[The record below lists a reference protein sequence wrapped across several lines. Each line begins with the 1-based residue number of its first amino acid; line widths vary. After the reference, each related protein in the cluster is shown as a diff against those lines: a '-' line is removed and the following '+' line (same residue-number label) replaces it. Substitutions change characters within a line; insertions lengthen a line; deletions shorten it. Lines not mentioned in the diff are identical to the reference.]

1 MKKILISFLLILFL
15 SSLGISNTFSYSS
28 DPEKFIS
35 VKGIQ
40 ALGKQLS
47 NKSIKEFSLIN
58 NETNYDNKAEEI
70 NLNKNDD
77 QDSNNNKQIT
87 MKFD

>member
-1 MKKILISFLLILFL
+1 M
-15 SSLGISNTFSYSS
+15 
-28 DPEKFIS
+28 
-35 VKGIQ
+35 
-40 ALGKQLS
+40 S

-58 NETNYDNKAEEI
+58 NETNYDNKGEEI
-70 NLNKNDD
+70 DLNKNDD